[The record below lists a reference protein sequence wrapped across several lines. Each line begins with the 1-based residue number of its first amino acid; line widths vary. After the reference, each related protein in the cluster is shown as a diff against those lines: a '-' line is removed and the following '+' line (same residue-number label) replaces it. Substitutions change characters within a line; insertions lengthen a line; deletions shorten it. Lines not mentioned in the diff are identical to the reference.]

1 MSKKNSTIV
10 LTREYWARLILE
22 LVVVF
27 LGVSAGFFMNNWR
40 DQNRDIEQERRY
52 IAGFKDDVEANLTE
66 LERFNETDSLWILH
80 NSKHFKEMRDLTF
93 SNDSSEAL
101 LKRIINFSRME
112 PNEGTYIDITNSGN
126 LNLIRDPQLK
136 SAIVN
141 YHLKVKA
148 ASFVDDYF
156 YNYFNTYV
164 TPFVFDNYDI
174 LNEQI
179 KDESIY
185 RTLKFRNVLAGYFSA
200 LIQRNNAY
208 KDLIAE
214 SEAFKLS
221 LMEASKN

>member
-10 LTREYWARLILE
+10 LTREYWARLTLE

-66 LERFNETDSLWILH
+66 LERFIETDSLWILH
-80 NSKHFKEMRDLTF
+80 NSKHFKEMRHRTF

-101 LKRIINFSRME
+101 FKRIINLSRME

-136 SAIVN
+136 SAIVT

-148 ASFVDDYF
+148 ASFVDNF
-156 YNYFNTYV
+156 
-164 TPFVFDNYDI
+164 DI

-185 RTLKFRNVLAGYFSA
+185 RTLTFRNVVAGYFSE